1 LKKLKILKFVGL
13 LLLSY
18 LIAGMLSVIPAIP
31 SNTGVMDDDY
41 LVDLSIRFIS
51 SVKKGDS
58 KKEQDELRVIP
69 AKKLIEGLSND
80 AAKKVFWM
88 NLYNGWYQLG
98 ASQLNEKIKD
108 IYTDRFIP
116 FSDFSMSLDD
126 IEHGVLRR
134 YRWKYSLGYFPQFFP
149 SQRIKRMAVSKI
161 DYRIHFA
168 LNCGAKSCPPI
179 TIYKIDNVNEQ
190 LDKSTSRFIISET
203 GIDEKDRVIY
213 TSKIL
218 SWFKG
223 DFRTAGGVKSFLSSI
238 LSKDLSGYKIKY
250 KEYNWSI
257 QLNNYGD
264 D

>member
-1 LKKLKILKFVGL
+1 VKFVGL
-13 LLLSY
+13 LVVSY

-31 SNTGVMDDDY
+31 SNTSVMHNDD

-51 SVKKGDS
+51 AVKGGDS
-58 KKEQDELRVIP
+58 KKEQEELRAIT
-69 AKKLIEGLSND
+69 AKQLMEGLSND

-98 ASQLNEKIKD
+98 ASQFSEEIKN

-134 YRWKYSLGYFPQFFP
+134 YRWKYSLGYLPRFFP
-149 SQRIKRMAVSKI
+149 SKRIKEMAVHKI

-179 TIYKIDNVNEQ
+179 TIYKMESVHGQ
-190 LDKSTSRFIISET
+190 LDKSTSRFITSET
-203 GIDEKDRVIY
+203 GIDEKGKVVY

-218 SWFKG
+218 SWYRG
-223 DFRTAGGVKSFLSSI
+223 DFRKTGGVRSFLSNI
-238 LSKDLSGYKIKY
+238 LQKDLSGYKIKY
-250 KEYNWSI
+250 KTYDWSL
-257 QLNNYGD
+257 QLNNYGED
-264 D
+264 